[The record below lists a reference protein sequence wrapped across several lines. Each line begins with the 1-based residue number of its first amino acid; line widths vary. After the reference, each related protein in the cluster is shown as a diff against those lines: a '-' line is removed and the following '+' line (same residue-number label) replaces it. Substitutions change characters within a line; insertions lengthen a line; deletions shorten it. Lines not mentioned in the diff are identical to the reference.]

1 MKKQYS
7 LFIHSAFFDMVL
19 QQKVSQVDLSETR
32 DALLSFT
39 TRFYDWAQ
47 ENRYKKSKNEA
58 PLLATSFLLWLGYLN
73 TALIVLVG
81 HIELSDC
88 L

>member
-39 TRFYDWAQ
+39 TRFYD
-47 ENRYKKSKNEA
+47 
-58 PLLATSFLLWLGYLN
+58 
-73 TALIVLVG
+73 
-81 HIELSDC
+81 
-88 L
+88 